1 MIRSRTSKQKEQLID
16 KLSELEHEQ
25 WMEWSKS
32 IAPEIAELRD
42 AVCIPLT
49 TSDLGLKTTKRLE
62 RWNGFWVSYDE
73 LNEKTKER
81 DRVWARKVLQIFKER
96 NMEILSR

>member
-1 MIRSRTSKQKEQLID
+1 MIRSMTSKQKEQLID

-42 AVCIPLT
+42 AASLPLVN
-49 TSDLGLKTTKRLE
+49 DVLVLKTTERLQ
-62 RWNGFWVSYDE
+62 RWNSFWVSYDE
-73 LNEKTKER
+73 LNERTKER
-81 DRVWARKVLQIFKER
+81 DRVWARKVLQIFEEL
-96 NMEILSR
+96 NMEILSK